1 MEGSCFHCK
10 VDIYFQPSPLIR
22 CFLRGICLLLLML
35 VENECADVPRLYYT
49 FTSTLEVAGVLDMIQ
64 TSIPHGCWVE
74 VHLETPSS
82 CSETQA
88 LETDCKKGL
97 LRYRYHYWKTHQ
109 PSAWNFFTLFKTLV
123 RWVHTKNLVWPTHIR
138 GVSFQKANIFYLHPP
153 VRKNLWLQ
161 WNYEQKS
168 RQNRNERN
176 KPQQL
181 L

>member
-1 MEGSCFHCK
+1 MLPAEHKQLCQGSLVLCQTPSSAAGPPRAAESGLGLGVSTFFFFSCMEASCFHCK
-10 VDIYFQPSPLIR
+10 VDIYFPPSPLIR

-49 FTSTLEVAGVLDMIQ
+49 FTSTLEVVGVSDMIQ

-88 LETDCKKGL
+88 LKTDCKKGV

-109 PSAWNFFTLFKTLV
+109 PSAWNFFTLFKT
-123 RWVHTKNLVWPTHIR
+123 R
-138 GVSFQKANIFYLHPP
+138 
-153 VRKNLWLQ
+153 
-161 WNYEQKS
+161 
-168 RQNRNERN
+168 
-176 KPQQL
+176 
-181 L
+181 